1 MPLPAV
7 KELIVEDDAVY
18 DQYYEACY
26 CQCQSHTH
34 QSSEWGD
41 ERPVRP
47 PEESADDDED
57 HVENHQ
63 GQEDR
68 VRRQQLLGELINGA
82 SLIIISFFIAV
93 EAYQRLQSPPV
104 INVGLMLIVAT
115 GGLLGNLL
123 MA

>member
-47 PEESADDDED
+47 PEESADDDKD
-57 HVENHQ
+57 HVENYQ
-63 GQEDR
+63 RQEDG
-68 VRRQQLLGELINGA
+68 VGQQTLLGEPSPHALGA
-82 SLIIISFFIAV
+82 AVDVRHHQQEPHHQAGYPDTAPERRIAHH
-93 EAYQRLQSPPV
+93 
-104 INVGLMLIVAT
+104 
-115 GGLLGNLL
+115 LL
-123 MA
+123 